1 MVKLPTP
8 GLFIEQQL
16 GALEKTMSEKTRSD
30 YRDKLEME
38 KGEFDRIQGNPWKDW
53 FQAGALIQDEED
65 RVERCGT
72 CGWELTEEVCSRCNS
87 YYPEYSARL
96 GDDLVATSADEEG
109 EDIRFS
115 GDEDDDNEE
124 SISSESN
131 QDGFVVEDNV
141 IEYDSAADPLSDR
154 ESLDD
159 VAIERIGSSSRQA
172 KRARVI
178 SESDDD
184 ADDRD

>member
-16 GALEKTMSEKTRSD
+16 EALEKTMSEKTRSD
-30 YRDKLEME
+30 YRDKVEME
-38 KGEFDRIQGNPWKDW
+38 KGEFERIQGNPWKDW

-72 CGWELTEEVCSRCNS
+72 CGWELTEELCSRCNS

-96 GDDLVATSADEEG
+96 GDDLEVTSAEEEG
-109 EDIRFS
+109 IDIRFS
-115 GDEDDDNEE
+115 GDEDDDNEDDR
-124 SISSESN
+124 SSGIESN

-159 VAIERIGSSSRQA
+159 VAMERMGSSSRQA
-172 KRARVI
+172 KRPRVI

-184 ADDRD
+184 ADE